1 MQPQAIK
8 KFPDTNIIYL
18 YDLPNKTFTSTA
30 LAKVIKEQTGYNLE
44 HMPQVRR
51 DPGKPFYTAV
61 IKIDNPDK
69 FLEVSQK
76 LRYFQLEGKPCRALP
91 YQTDLLGSNV
101 TRLQEQNLF
110 VRKIPKIIHSE
121 GLENLFKSYGDIISC
136 KVSINEDYSSRG
148 YGFVCFRDPESA
160 SRALAES

>member
-1 MQPQAIK
+1 MLNSELSLLLTKGNRLSKTKNTTFPYKQKQKKKMQPQAIK

-30 LAKVIKEQTGYNLE
+30 LAKVIKDKTGYNLE

-76 LRYFQLEGKPCRALP
+76 LRYF
-91 YQTDLLGSNV
+91 
-101 TRLQEQNLF
+101 
-110 VRKIPKIIHSE
+110 
-121 GLENLFKSYGDIISC
+121 
-136 KVSINEDYSSRG
+136 
-148 YGFVCFRDPESA
+148 
-160 SRALAES
+160 